1 LAGQDCQ
8 KQEYEYKIFHLKK
21 VLFKGRTFCSFVF
34 MKLVLKILF
43 IIFILWML
51 LGGYLESTEHPKGP
65 IVMGLGVMYLSFIF
79 MPVFIYWRYKDGKYK
94 KYIINDK
101 TLLGEMKKE
110 E

>member
-1 LAGQDCQ
+1 MMMNGRFF
-8 KQEYEYKIFHLKK
+8 ILKK
-21 VLFKGRTFCSFVF
+21 GLFKDRTFCSFVF
-34 MKLVLKILF
+34 MKLALKILF

-51 LGGYLESTEHPKGP
+51 LGGYLEYINHSKGP

-79 MPVFIYWRYKDGKYK
+79 MPIFIYWRYKDGKYK

-101 TLLGEMKKE
+101 TLLGEMKNE

>member
-1 LAGQDCQ
+1 
-8 KQEYEYKIFHLKK
+8 
-21 VLFKGRTFCSFVF
+21 
-34 MKLVLKILF
+34 MKLALKILF

-51 LGGYLESTEHPKGP
+51 LGGYLEYINHSKGP

-79 MPVFIYWRYKDGKYK
+79 MPIFIYWRYKDAKYK

>member
-1 LAGQDCQ
+1 
-8 KQEYEYKIFHLKK
+8 
-21 VLFKGRTFCSFVF
+21 
-34 MKLVLKILF
+34 MKSALKILF
-43 IIFILWML
+43 IIFVFWMF
-51 LGGYLESTEHPKGP
+51 LGGYLEYINHSKGP

-79 MPVFIYWRYKDGKYK
+79 MPIFIYWRYKDGKYK

>member
-1 LAGQDCQ
+1 MNGRFF
-8 KQEYEYKIFHLKK
+8 ILKK
-21 VLFKGRTFCSFVF
+21 GLFKDRTFCSFVF
-34 MKLVLKILF
+34 MKLALKILF

-51 LGGYLESTEHPKGP
+51 LGGYLEYINHSKGP

-79 MPVFIYWRYKDGKYK
+79 MPIFIYWRYKDGKYK

-101 TLLGEMKKE
+101 TLLGEMKNE

>member
-1 LAGQDCQ
+1 
-8 KQEYEYKIFHLKK
+8 
-21 VLFKGRTFCSFVF
+21 
-34 MKLVLKILF
+34 MKLALKILF

-51 LGGYLESTEHPKGP
+51 LGGYLEYINHSKGS

-79 MPVFIYWRYKDGKYK
+79 MPFFIYWRYKDGKYK

>member
-1 LAGQDCQ
+1 MLN
-8 KQEYEYKIFHLKK
+8 KIMMMNGRFFILKK
-21 VLFKGRTFCSFVF
+21 GLFKDRTFCSFVF
-34 MKLVLKILF
+34 MKLALKILF

-51 LGGYLESTEHPKGP
+51 LGGYLEYINHSKGP

-79 MPVFIYWRYKDGKYK
+79 MPIFIYWRYKDGKYK

-101 TLLGEMKKE
+101 TLLGEMKNE

>member
-1 LAGQDCQ
+1 
-8 KQEYEYKIFHLKK
+8 
-21 VLFKGRTFCSFVF
+21 
-34 MKLVLKILF
+34 MKLVLKTLF

-94 KYIINDK
+94 KYIINDN